1 MSNEIGLA
9 ELIQQVKKELLT
21 TYSPSKN
28 DTPILSVDSV
38 ELELQV
44 TVKKEG
50 KGGVK
55 INVLQFGGGE
65 LSGGASRDDVQKVK
79 VTLSPLVSKEDILK
93 VYNQKDPEKWKK
105 FWETNVDAL
114 LKGDGQSNLNERLV
128 D

>member
-1 MSNEIGLA
+1 MSSEIGLA
-9 ELIQQVKKELLT
+9 ELIQQVKQELLT
-21 TYSPSKN
+21 TYPHSEN

-44 TVKKEG
+44 TVKREG

-79 VTLSPLVSKEDILK
+79 VKLSPLVSKEQILK
-93 VYNQKDPEKWKK
+93 AYYKENPEKWQK
-105 FWETNVDAL
+105 FLETTVDAL
-114 LKGDGQSNLNERLV
+114 TKGSDDPGI
-128 D
+128 